1 MRRQLL
7 PALVMTLC
15 LTVLTGI
22 AYPLAVS
29 EASSVLFPGKAK
41 GSFVK
46 VDGRVVGSSLLGQ
59 NFKDP
64 KYFWPRPS
72 AAGTDGYDGL
82 ASAGTNLGPSN
93 QKLIDAVTERVAA
106 YRETNHLGSNEPVP
120 VDAVTASASGL
131 DPQISVANAL
141 LQAGRVADTR
151 GLTRNN
157 VLALVKA
164 NTQKRSF
171 GVLGEDGVNVL
182 ELNLALDR
190 AGRSSRGTPP
200 NPRP

>member
-1 MRRQLL
+1 MRRQLV

-29 EASSVLFPGKAK
+29 GASSVLFPRKAK
-41 GSFVK
+41 GSLVK

-72 AAGTDGYDGL
+72 AAGSDGYDGL
-82 ASAGTNLGPSN
+82 ASGGTNLGPSN
-93 QKLIDAVTERVAA
+93 QKLIDAVAERVAA
-106 YRETNHLGSNEPVP
+106 YREANHLDANEPVP

-141 LQAGRVADTR
+141 LQAGRVADAR
-151 GLTRNN
+151 SMARND
-157 VLALVKA
+157 VLALIKA
-164 NTQKRSF
+164 NTQKRSL

-190 AGRSSRGTPP
+190 TR
-200 NPRP
+200 RP

>member
-1 MRRQLL
+1 MRRQLV

-15 LTVLTGI
+15 LTVITGI
-22 AYPLAVS
+22 ADPLAVS
-29 EASSVLFPGKAK
+29 GASSVLFPGKAK

-46 VDGRVVGSSLLGQ
+46 ADGRVVGSSLLGQ

-106 YRETNHLGSNEPVP
+106 YREANHLGSNEPVP

-141 LQAGRVADTR
+141 LQAGLGGRRPGPDPQPRAGAR
-151 GLTRNN
+151 QG
-157 VLALVKA
+157 

-190 AGRSSRGTPP
+190 VGRS
-200 NPRP
+200 